1 MIFMGRPKGK
11 ANKNNRYWTKEDKTR
26 IVLKV
31 INHENSLNKIS
42 QEENINPGQLH
53 SWVKKYLEQ
62 GENGLINAKKPGS
75 PYKGL
80 NLKKNLT
87 DLEKLEYEN
96 MKLRI
101 ENERLKKGYYVEGD
115 GQIVV
120 FNGLKNKNLK

>member
-1 MIFMGRPKGK
+1 MGRPKGK
-11 ANKNNRYWTKEDKTR
+11 ANKNNRYWTKDEKIR
-26 IVLKV
+26 IVLRV
-31 INHENSLNKIS
+31 INHENSLSVIS
-42 QEENINPGQLH
+42 QEEKVNPGQLH
-53 SWVKKYLEQ
+53 LWVKKYLEQ
-62 GENGLINAKKPGS
+62 GEDGLVNAKKPGS

-80 NLKKNLT
+80 NLKKNLS

-101 ENERLKKGYYVEGD
+101 ENERLKKGYFVEGD